1 MDERFDLQKYL
12 TEGVE
17 QVIKDALK
25 AILKDPS
32 ECAFLVKF
40 AASCAVADKR
50 REKNEKEGLHV
61 PSYLIASITSSCNLH
76 CEGCYSRANDAT
88 TDCAPSMQL
97 TEEEWTKTFREAE
110 ELGVSFILLA
120 GGEPMLR
127 WDVIESAGKM
137 KNIMFPVFTNGTF
150 MTDRHLEL
158 LEKCRNIVP
167 VISIEGEREETD
179 TRRGTGVYDTVMEKM
194 DELHE
199 MGIKTIGIPGT
210 IDNDIASSDFTIGF
224 STALNTACE
233 AIDKLRDTSSSHQ
246 RCSIIEVMG
255 RHCGDLALYSG
266 ICCGAEY
273 IITNESGLDKDDLLA
288 KLKANRLAGRKHA
301 IVVISENM
309 TDVYQLAKE
318 VETYSGYEC
327 RATVLGY
334 VQRGGAPTP
343 EDRLLAA
350 RLGKYSVDLLH
361 EGVTGVA
368 VGVINNKLR
377 YTPIEEALAMKNE
390 PNEELHKL
398 VLKIS

>member
-1 MDERFDLQKYL
+1 MRFGVLTSGGDAPGMNATIRAVVRAGIANGDQVFGIYDGYRGLVEGKIVEFSRKDVSEILNKGGTILGTARLPEFKY
-12 TEGVE
+12 E
-17 QVIKDALK
+17 QVRALAVKQLIKHDIEAL
-25 AILKDPS
+25 I
-32 ECAFLVKF
+32 C
-40 AASCAVADKR
+40 
-50 REKNEKEGLHV
+50 
-61 PSYLIASITSSCNLH
+61 I
-76 CEGCYSRANDAT
+76 
-88 TDCAPSMQL
+88 
-97 TEEEWTKTFREAE
+97 
-110 ELGVSFILLA
+110 
-120 GGEPMLR
+120 GGDGTYTGALR
-127 WDVIESAGKM
+127 
-137 KNIMFPVFTNGTF
+137 
-150 MTDRHLEL
+150 
-158 LEKCRNIVP
+158 
-167 VISIEGEREETD
+167 
-179 TRRGTGVYDTVMEKM
+179 
-194 DELHE
+194 LHE

-210 IDNDIASSDFTIGF
+210 IDNDIASTDFTIGF

-273 IITNESGLDKDDLLA
+273 IITNETGLDKDDLLA
-288 KLKANRLAGRKHA
+288 KLKVNRLAGRKHA

-368 VGVINNKLR
+368 VGVKKNELH

>member
-1 MDERFDLQKYL
+1 MRFGVLTSGGDAPGMNATIRAVVRAGIANGDQVFGIYDGYRGLVEGKIVEFSRKDVSEILNKGGTILGTARLPEFKY
-12 TEGVE
+12 E
-17 QVIKDALK
+17 QVRALAVKQLIKHDIEAL
-25 AILKDPS
+25 I
-32 ECAFLVKF
+32 C
-40 AASCAVADKR
+40 
-50 REKNEKEGLHV
+50 
-61 PSYLIASITSSCNLH
+61 I
-76 CEGCYSRANDAT
+76 
-88 TDCAPSMQL
+88 
-97 TEEEWTKTFREAE
+97 
-110 ELGVSFILLA
+110 
-120 GGEPMLR
+120 GGDGTYTGALR
-127 WDVIESAGKM
+127 
-137 KNIMFPVFTNGTF
+137 
-150 MTDRHLEL
+150 
-158 LEKCRNIVP
+158 
-167 VISIEGEREETD
+167 
-179 TRRGTGVYDTVMEKM
+179 
-194 DELHE
+194 LHE

-210 IDNDIASSDFTIGF
+210 IDNDIASTDFTIGF
-224 STALNTACE
+224 STALNTACD

-273 IITNESGLDKDDLLA
+273 IITNETGLDKDDLLA
-288 KLKANRLAGRKHA
+288 KLKVNRLAGRKHA

-368 VGVINNKLR
+368 VGVKKNELH

>member
-1 MDERFDLQKYL
+1 MNATIRAVVRAGIANGDQVFGIYDGYRGLVEGKIVEFSRKDVSEILNKGGTILGTARLPEFKY
-12 TEGVE
+12 E
-17 QVIKDALK
+17 QVRALAVKQLIKHDIEAL
-25 AILKDPS
+25 I
-32 ECAFLVKF
+32 C
-40 AASCAVADKR
+40 
-50 REKNEKEGLHV
+50 
-61 PSYLIASITSSCNLH
+61 I
-76 CEGCYSRANDAT
+76 
-88 TDCAPSMQL
+88 
-97 TEEEWTKTFREAE
+97 
-110 ELGVSFILLA
+110 
-120 GGEPMLR
+120 GGDGTYTGALR
-127 WDVIESAGKM
+127 
-137 KNIMFPVFTNGTF
+137 
-150 MTDRHLEL
+150 
-158 LEKCRNIVP
+158 
-167 VISIEGEREETD
+167 
-179 TRRGTGVYDTVMEKM
+179 
-194 DELHE
+194 LHE

-210 IDNDIASSDFTIGF
+210 IDNDIASTDFTIGF
-224 STALNTACE
+224 STALNTACD

-273 IITNESGLDKDDLLA
+273 IITNETGLDKDDLLA
-288 KLKANRLAGRKHA
+288 KLKVNRLAGRKHA

-368 VGVINNKLR
+368 VGVKKNELH

>member
-1 MDERFDLQKYL
+1 MRFGVLTSGGDAPGMNATIRAVVRAGIANGDQVFGIYDGYRGLVEGKIVEFSRKDVSEILNKGGTILGTARLPEFKY
-12 TEGVE
+12 E
-17 QVIKDALK
+17 QVRALAVKQLIKHDIEAL
-25 AILKDPS
+25 I
-32 ECAFLVKF
+32 C
-40 AASCAVADKR
+40 
-50 REKNEKEGLHV
+50 
-61 PSYLIASITSSCNLH
+61 I
-76 CEGCYSRANDAT
+76 
-88 TDCAPSMQL
+88 
-97 TEEEWTKTFREAE
+97 
-110 ELGVSFILLA
+110 
-120 GGEPMLR
+120 GGDGTYTGALR
-127 WDVIESAGKM
+127 
-137 KNIMFPVFTNGTF
+137 
-150 MTDRHLEL
+150 
-158 LEKCRNIVP
+158 
-167 VISIEGEREETD
+167 
-179 TRRGTGVYDTVMEKM
+179 
-194 DELHE
+194 LHE

-273 IITNESGLDKDDLLA
+273 IITNETGLDKDDLLA

-368 VGVINNKLR
+368 VGVKKNELR
-377 YTPIEEALAMKNE
+377 YTPIEEALAMESE